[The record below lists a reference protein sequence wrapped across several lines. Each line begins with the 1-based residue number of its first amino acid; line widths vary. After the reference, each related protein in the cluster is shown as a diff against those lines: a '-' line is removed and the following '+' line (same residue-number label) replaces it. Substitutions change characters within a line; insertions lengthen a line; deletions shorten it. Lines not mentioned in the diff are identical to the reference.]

1 VRRIMPKCWFNAET
15 TEPGRDAL
23 GYYHERKDETH
34 DVGLG
39 PDHDWSSHCADAFG
53 LMAIHYEE
61 PSKVRRF
68 GRKIEYP
75 PLGVV

>member
-1 VRRIMPKCWFNAET
+1 MASALELRR
-15 TEPGRDAL
+15 RDFTAGL
-23 GYYHERKDETH
+23 YYHERKDETR

-39 PDHDWSSHCADAFG
+39 PDHDWSSQCADAFG

-68 GRKIEYP
+68 GRSIEYP
-75 PLGVV
+75 QWGVV